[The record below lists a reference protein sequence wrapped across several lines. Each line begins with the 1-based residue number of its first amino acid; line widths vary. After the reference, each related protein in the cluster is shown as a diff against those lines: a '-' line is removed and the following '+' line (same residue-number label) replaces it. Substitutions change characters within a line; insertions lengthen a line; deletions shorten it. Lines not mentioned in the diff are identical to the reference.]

1 MVHSPADFLLQ
12 QTMRMR
18 VVSIANAAVNP
29 VVLAPIAML
38 FAVASIG
45 GVLLELLALAV
56 IFVS

>member
-1 MVHSPADFLLQ
+1 VVHSPADFLLQ

-18 VVSIANAAVNP
+18 IVSIANAAVNP

-38 FAVASIG
+38 LAIASIS
-45 GVLLELLALAV
+45 GVLLELLALTV